1 MRTKL
6 LLLATLLASALNIT
20 AQRYVG
26 GDISM
31 LPYYEAAHRTYYDAS
46 GTAISGDM
54 IAYLK
59 AQGWNSMRVRLF
71 VDPETYKTNNGNTYW
86 NEGARQTLDDVKAL
100 GKRIKD
106 AGLKFLLDI
115 HYSDTWTDPDKHLAP
130 QSWNS
135 SSYATQ
141 VYDYTKSVLQTLVDY
156 GATPDF
162 IQVGNEL
169 NNGMLWDNLWAS
181 QASNVVYANDT
192 DADMTNFIS
201 YIKKGCEA
209 CREVCPKAKIIF
221 HVAMDYNE
229 TVNWAAKTWPATLA
243 TYEVDYDIIGL
254 SYYPYYHGPLNY
266 LTTLLT
272 YLKTNFPAKEVQLV
286 EVGYPHAYYPTDN
299 KYDYT
304 STYAAK
310 DEGQLAFTNALIAA
324 LEDYD
329 NVTGLYWWFP
339 EANEYGVSN
348 SSNYVTPSGWY
359 NYGLWDNST
368 GRAMQSVYQLY
379 TFVPT
384 IGSIDNTTGWWTA
397 FSDYFTI
404 APNHKLTLR
413 FTNYSNK
420 EKNWHNWLAVVTTD
434 ADRDASGYSEYVV
447 LRADNYAWTA
457 GKNSNDDKTWFTS
470 LNSNYNWDTFKADMD
485 GADVV
490 LTIARTGKKVTLHA
504 DVTTTDGSTY
514 YEEMVLDCGD
524 GTQTIRAFLT
534 TEAGHLTNLSSA
546 DGLNVVTAT
555 IGSYGYA
562 SFSST
567 YPLDFTGVSGL
578 TAYIATG
585 SDGNKVTLQS
595 VTGDMV
601 ANTGLVLKGNPG
613 DYYIPVVASSDNWY
627 DINSTPKNYLFP
639 INGSYTTLTK
649 AGSGTNYV
657 LSVQGEKVVFA
668 PIGNTSANV
677 SAGQAALWIP
687 SSGSGSRS
695 LNIAFDDEASGI
707 RAVERPAMTSSSYYN
722 LNGQRVSSPKRGLY
736 VVDGKKVIVR

>member
-71 VDPETYKTNNGNTYW
+71 VDPVTYKTNNGNTYW

-135 SSYATQ
+135 SSYATE
-141 VYDYTKSVLQTLVDY
+141 VYDYTKSVLQTLVDN

-209 CREVCPKAKIIF
+209 CREVCPKAKIVF
-221 HVAMDYNE
+221 HVAMDYNSP
-229 TVNWAAKTWPATLA
+229 VDGANWAAKTWPATLA

-272 YLKTNFPAKEVQLV
+272 YLKETFPTKEVQLV
-286 EVGYPHAYYPTDN
+286 EVGYPHAWYPTECS
-299 KYDYT
+299 YDYT
-304 STYAAK
+304 GTYAAT
-310 DEGQLAFTNALIAA
+310 DDGQLAFTKDLISALAS
-324 LEDYD
+324 YN

-339 EANEYGVSN
+339 EANEYN
-348 SSNYVTPSGWY
+348 ASSSVTSGWY

-379 TFVPT
+379 TF
-384 IGSIDNTTGWWTA
+384 A
-397 FSDYFTI
+397 
-404 APNHKLTLR
+404 A
-413 FTNYSNK
+413 
-420 EKNWHNWLAVVTTD
+420 
-434 ADRDASGYSEYVV
+434 
-447 LRADNYAWTA
+447 
-457 GKNSNDDKTWFTS
+457 
-470 LNSNYNWDTFKADMD
+470 
-485 GADVV
+485 
-490 LTIARTGKKVTLHA
+490 
-504 DVTTTDGSTY
+504 
-514 YEEMVLDCGD
+514 
-524 GTQTIRAFLT
+524 IR
-534 TEAGHLTNLSSA
+534 
-546 DGLNVVTAT
+546 AT

-567 YPLDFTGVSGL
+567 YPLDFTGLSGL

-613 DYYIPVVASSDNWY
+613 DYYIPVVASSDKWY
-627 DINSTPKNYLFP
+627 DINSTPKNYLFA
-639 INGSYTTLTK
+639 IDGSYTTLTK
-649 AGSGTNYV
+649 ATSGTNYV

-668 PIGNTSANV
+668 PIGNVSANV

-722 LNGQRVSSPKRGLY
+722 LNGQRFSSPKRGLY